1 MLCARHDQAEL
12 AMTAAAGSSYEDR
25 INQALANNQLGEVEK
40 LARQAFEDPAADE
53 GNLAWVTSV
62 TAERGVASAPE
73 FLEAFVSRHPASLH
87 LPRVYLAD
95 SLASVGRFD
104 DATEHAR
111 RYLRLAK
118 DAGVLQNLA
127 NTRVLRHGVS
137 HAFLLMTAAYTELG
151 ARSYSEG
158 ILKHALGFDLVPDF
172 TQKIHQELARLAVE
186 MRDPA
191 NRATNEKWN
200 AFFTNG
206 SGADGLYE
214 ACTSR
219 GFPILAKRVDLLD
232 GNFRFNSQFR
242 VGEEEMYLLVE
253 VTKENANILL

>member
-1 MLCARHDQAEL
+1 
-12 AMTAAAGSSYEDR
+12 MTAAVGSSYEDR
-25 INQALANNQLGEVEK
+25 INQALANSQPVEVEK
-40 LARQAFEDPAADE
+40 IAREAFADPVVDE
-53 GNLAWVTSV
+53 GGLAWVTSV
-62 TAERGVASAPE
+62 TAERGVPSAGE
-73 FLEAFVSRHPASLH
+73 FLETFVSRHPASLH

-95 SLASVGRFD
+95 NLASAGRFD
-104 DATEHAR
+104 EATEHAR

-118 DAGVLQNLA
+118 DAGVFENLA
-127 NTRVLRHGVS
+127 NTRILRHGVS

-158 ILKHALGFDLVPDF
+158 ILKHALGFNLVPDF
-172 TQKIHQELARLAVE
+172 AQKIQQELERLAGE
-186 MRDPA
+186 MRDPS
-191 NRATNEKWN
+191 NKATNEKWN

-232 GNFRFNSQFR
+232 GHFRFDSQFK
-242 VGEEEMYLLVE
+242 VGEAELYLLAE
-253 VTKENANILL
+253 VTKDNANILI